1 MSSYYNDLR
10 NIAKQGGMGHL
21 RANCKQTNGCKEL
34 GVYTCKQS
42 AYKPFRKKQL
52 RWEA

>member
-10 NIAKQGGMGHL
+10 NIAKQGRMSLL
-21 RANCKQTNGCKEL
+21 RAYCKQTNGCKEL

-42 AYKPFRKKQL
+42 AYKPF
-52 RWEA
+52 